1 MSMVTKNITLTD
13 QENLWIK
20 SRFAFGG
27 YSNESEVFSQLI
39 QEQQVRENES
49 PEEIATIKKALIEAK
64 ESIKQNGYS
73 TRTVE
78 EIWDEEEKK
87 YLANQNG

>member
-1 MSMVTKNITLTD
+1 MSLVTKNITLTD
-13 QENLWIK
+13 QENSWIE
-20 SRFAFGG
+20 SRFASGG
-27 YSNESEVFSQLI
+27 YGNESEVFSQLI
-39 QEQQVRENES
+39 QEQQARENET

-64 ESIKQNGYS
+64 ESIKKNGYS

-87 YLANQNG
+87 FLANQNG